1 MSVKEIRTQVESINY
16 SGTKLVDLGNQQVN
30 VSRLV
35 YIYEIGTMN
44 RVSEN
49 EYELEAVIKKLVE
62 MSMQNL
68 ETTAKEADEDDY
80 GDDYDDYI
88 RHMYHV

>member
-49 EYELEAVIKKLVE
+49 EYELEAAIKKLVE

-68 ETTAKEADEDDY
+68 ETAAKEADEDDY